1 MEFSDRIIYSQE
13 QMMLDLQNNLDKLN
27 VFRYDAG
34 YKQILGESFVDKL
47 NGWVRN
53 IQNQKNNPFTLVVTG
68 DFKRGKSTFI
78 NALLGEEVC
87 PTDVTTETV
96 TLNKISY
103 GAHSNEAVLSG
114 SRRVRLSDNEL
125 KRENLETLIR
135 QAGEPITQIE
145 IKRDN
150 PLLKKITIIDTPGIG
165 DSMKDFSSAVK
176 DSLLQADAV
185 IYVYNAQYP
194 LSMTEQLFLKSAVLP
209 QKYTSLFLVG
219 NFADTL
225 NNEKNL
231 ERMREL
237 LSGRLS
243 GLIPNAQI
251 LLLSA
256 LDEMCRITGEERP
269 ERRLES
275 ILQKEFDTF
284 RNMLDRA
291 IEEKADAV
299 VLDRMQRLTSA
310 MVAELNAE
318 LNALESGLSMDAD
331 AAAAALRQLT
341 EQKTDCVKMQESVL
355 KQIDDQVDNMKTE
368 ANVWLREFLGDIEK
382 ESMNLHNVP
391 YEVLL
396 KHYECYCVDL
406 LQQAVNTCVE
416 FHQEEMFETMEGISA
431 SLSEKFALGLDEKQ
445 RYGFRINL
453 DNRIWT
459 KGDTVGF
466 AVNYAANIIPLL
478 GIGSLVVD
486 AITGVMRDKEARKS
500 TPDIMKQIAS
510 QLPALNASVADTVES
525 IYGDLREKAK
535 KLVLDHFTEKMAQ
548 AEHLVNQSAAVAQ
561 KEEEEKTQIRN
572 VVEQARRVLQDVTS
586 YA

>member
-34 YKQILGESFVDKL
+34 YKQILGESFVEKL
-47 NGWVRN
+47 NGWIRN
-53 IQNQKNNPFTLVVTG
+53 IQNQKDNPFTLVVTG

-114 SRRVRLSDNEL
+114 SRRIRLSDSEL

-135 QAGEPITQIE
+135 QAGEPISRIE

-176 DSLLQADAV
+176 DCLIQADAV
-185 IYVYNAQYP
+185 IYIYNAQYP

-225 NNEKNL
+225 GNEQNL
-231 ERMREL
+231 QRMREL
-237 LSGRLS
+237 LSNRLS

-256 LDEMCRITGEERP
+256 LDEMCRITGEDRP
-269 ERRLES
+269 ERRLAAV
-275 ILQKEFDTF
+275 LQDQFDTF
-284 RNMLDRA
+284 RSMLNRA

-310 MVAELNAE
+310 MVTELSAELS
-318 LNALESGLSMDAD
+318 ALETGLSMDANE
-331 AAAAALRQLT
+331 AVAALNRLT
-341 EQKTDCVKMQESVL
+341 AQKDDCVKMQQSVL
-355 KQIDDQVDNMKTE
+355 AQIDEQTERMQSE
-368 ANVWLREFLGDIEK
+368 ANGWLREFLSAIER
-382 ESMNLHNVP
+382 ESMNLQNYP
-391 YEVLL
+391 YEVIL
-396 KHYECYCVDL
+396 KHYECYCIDL
-406 LQQAVNTCVE
+406 LQKAMNTCVE
-416 FHQEEMFETMEGISA
+416 YHQEQMYETMEGISS
-431 SLSEKFALGLDEKQ
+431 SLSEKFALGLEDTYH
-445 RYGFRINL
+445 YGFRISL

-466 AVNYAANIIPLL
+466 AVSYAANIIPLL
-478 GIGSLVVD
+478 NLGGIVVD
-486 AITGVMRDKEARKS
+486 AVTGIMRDKEAKKS
-500 TPDIMKQIAS
+500 TPDIMKKIVD
-510 QLPALNASVADTVES
+510 QLPGLNASVADTVES
-525 IYGDLREKAK
+525 LYSDLREKAK
-535 KLVLDHFTEKMAQ
+535 KLVLDHFTEKMTQ
-548 AEHLVNQSAAVAQ
+548 AEHLVNQSAAVAR
-561 KEEEEKTQIRN
+561 KEEEEKQQIRN
-572 VVEQARRVLQDVTS
+572 VVEQARAVLQNV
-586 YA
+586 AQGL